1 MHDIFT
7 TLRKI
12 RRLPRPHRI
21 AFLQS
26 LTALEPPRSIRR
38 AELEAAL
45 KAEMT
50 AQLRKENRR
59 SA

>member
-1 MHDIFT
+1 MDIFT

-26 LTALEPPRSIRR
+26 LTALAPPRSIRR

-45 KAEMT
+45 KYEMT
-50 AQLRKENRR
+50 AQIRKENRR

>member
-1 MHDIFT
+1 MNDIFT

-26 LTALEPPRSIRR
+26 LTVLEPPRSIRR

-45 KAEMT
+45 KHEMT
-50 AQLRKENRR
+50 AQIRKENRR